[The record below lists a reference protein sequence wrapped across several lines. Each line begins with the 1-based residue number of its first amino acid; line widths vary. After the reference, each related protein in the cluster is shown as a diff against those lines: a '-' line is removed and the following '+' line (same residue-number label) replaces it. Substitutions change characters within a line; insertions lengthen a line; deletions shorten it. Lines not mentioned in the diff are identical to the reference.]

1 MWNTA
6 KFKLSRHMLSA
17 MKTAEEI
24 IGAVGF
30 SVMTVRPGDTCLAMG
45 ISDLPILAPGHLMSV
60 MESAC
65 VAALVELLENGETTV
80 VDKYDISLIDSVCI
94 GSEIRANARCTE
106 VVDRTMMFECDVYE
120 GERHIAYAV
129 IGRTAV
135 ERVSFLARTAAQS
148 LLNNPDQ

>member
-1 MWNTA
+1 
-6 KFKLSRHMLSA
+6 

-80 VDKYDISLIDSVCI
+80 VDKFDISLIDSVSI
-94 GSEIRANARCTE
+94 GTEIRATARCTE
-106 VVDRTMMFECDVYE
+106 VVDRTMIFECDVYE
-120 GERHIAYAV
+120 GERHISYAV
-129 IGRTAV
+129 IERTAV

>member
-1 MWNTA
+1 
-6 KFKLSRHMLSA
+6 

-80 VDKYDISLIDSVCI
+80 VDKFDISLIDSVGI
-94 GSEIRANARCTE
+94 GTEIRANARCTE
-106 VVDRTMMFECDVYE
+106 VVTQVSMTEISIEIDEFGNVEHREIQIEQT
-120 GERHIAYAV
+120 H
-129 IGRTAV
+129 V
-135 ERVSFLARTAAQS
+135 ERYEDS
-148 LLNNPDQ
+148 

>member
-1 MWNTA
+1 MQP
-6 KFKLSRHMLSA
+6 
-17 MKTAEEI
+17 AEDV

-65 VAALVELLENGETTV
+65 VAALVEHLENGETTV
-80 VDKYDISLIDSVCI
+80 VDKFDISLIGSVGI

-129 IGRTAV
+129 IERTAV

-148 LLNNPDQ
+148 LINSSDN